1 MKNYEIKGAIGK
13 GFIFRV
19 KAENEEEAYKEL
31 EDAISNG
38 NQEEQIVYFDD
49 YDMVCEYEINE
60 EEEEVALW

>member
-1 MKNYEIKGAIGK
+1 MKSYEIRGSIGK

-31 EDAISNG
+31 EDTISNG

-60 EEEEVALW
+60 EENEVAS

>member
-1 MKNYEIKGAIGK
+1 MKNYEIRGSIGK

-19 KAENEEEAYKEL
+19 EAENEQEAYKEL

-49 YDMVCEYEINE
+49 YNMICEYEIQEKNKE
-60 EEEEVALW
+60 E